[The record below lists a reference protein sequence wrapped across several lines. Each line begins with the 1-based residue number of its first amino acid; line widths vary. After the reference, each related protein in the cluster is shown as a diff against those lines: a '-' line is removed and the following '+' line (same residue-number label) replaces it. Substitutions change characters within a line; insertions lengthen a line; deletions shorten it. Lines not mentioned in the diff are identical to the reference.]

1 VGSVALKRAHEFIK
15 EAELS
20 KSTTGKSI
28 ETALGMALLATRAY
42 RLQRRLRTL
51 RAIDSSLH
59 VTTAGVEAAS
69 VLRTRASRRHQRR
82 ALRHTQRAM
91 SRSRQIGPG
100 RAATDRRVRH
110 QLQHARDHA
119 VASVRPPEHTVRNR
133 LMAAGALA
141 VGVAAGRAAVGAVR
155 SRSAQP
161 TSVGA

>member
-1 VGSVALKRAHEFIK
+1 MSKR
-15 EAELS
+15 S
-20 KSTTGKSI
+20 PGKSI
-28 ETALGMALLATRAY
+28 EAAIGMALLATRAY

-51 RAIDSSLH
+51 RAVESSLH
-59 VTTAGVEAAS
+59 VTNAGVGAAS
-69 VLRTRASRRHQRR
+69 VLRTRSSRRHQRR
-82 ALRHTQRAM
+82 ALHHTQRAM

-110 QLQHARDHA
+110 QLQHAREHA
-119 VASVRPPEHTVRNR
+119 VASVRPPVHTVRNR

-155 SRSAQP
+155 SRTAEEP